1 MMDDLGEVIV
11 CRGPPDCL
19 LEDDAAVANQQAGC
33 PMCKR
38 IVIQHDGTETE
49 YRKQPN

>member
-1 MMDDLGEVIV
+1 MDDLGEVIV
-11 CRGPPDCL
+11 CRGPPDCP

-33 PMCKR
+33 TLCKR
-38 IVIQHDGTETE
+38 IIIHPDGTETE